1 MVTSIYSMCNGIE
14 AINIVTNWELL
25 SERKINDLTDST
37 YKPTCLKFKPIER
50 LHVGSSLVH
59 KRVH

>member
-37 YKPTCLKFKPIER
+37 YKTCLKFKPIER